1 MSLNPFAGAVQHKA
15 SSETPTEWPD
25 RVAPKLALPYLVG
38 TGSPRPKGDPWQ
50 ERMIT
55 DTLRLSSAILAGEQ
69 GVGKSIAGS
78 AFALWSRDNGFKA
91 TLWVCPPVMVP
102 TAVREMGRFT
112 PDLTVTV
119 LRGQTPSDLPEADVY
134 VCPDSV
140 IAYWADAL
148 IDSKVI
154 QSVVVDEAHRMGRKS
169 ARAEAMQRITSTLDP
184 AAPNIWMT
192 GTPIS
197 NHPIEM
203 GPLLIGLNRI
213 EQWRHSESGTALTQ
227 FLDAY
232 CPKVGDWGGR
242 GVDWDRIPE
251 LHARLTGSTEEAEI
265 PGEVKRSGE
274 VETIKVKTSQTK
286 CMVRLR
292 TMDVLDLD
300 ERQLMGVALEMDSR
314 TEVLY
319 QRAETDLRRFLKEVC
334 GYSPSRLSGV
344 DRAEALVRLSTLRRL
359 CSDGV
364 VESSVAYAKSL
375 IENALPGDIPEK
387 VVLFTTHRDAQQAM
401 HKALGKALATG
412 PRKATP
418 DLPASPAI
426 TAEERVRFLWGSQS
440 AQSKQKAVDEFQKVD
455 GPCLG
460 LIANIG
466 SGSVGITLTAS
477 RHVVMSGLP
486 WHKSGLD
493 QCVSRCH
500 RHGATAGRPVIGH
513 IVLPQMSS
521 GIESV
526 VTRVWGLIEAKG
538 SICSS
543 VIDGEVGDDLLV
555 GSDVADDLIAQ
566 YCS

>member
-1 MSLNPFAGAVQHKA
+1 MSLNPFAGAVQHTA

-50 ERMIT
+50 ERMVT

-78 AFALWSRDNGFKA
+78 AFALWSRDNGFGS

-154 QSVVVDEAHRMGRKS
+154 QSVVVDEAHRMGRRS

-184 AAPNIWMT
+184 AAVNVWMT

-203 GPLLIGLNRI
+203 GPILIGLNRI
-213 EQWRHSESGTALTQ
+213 EQWRHSESGHALTQ

-232 CPKVGDWGGR
+232 CPKVGRWGGR

-251 LHARLTGSTEEAEI
+251 LHERLT
-265 PGEVKRSGE
+265 
-274 VETIKVKTSQTK
+274 KTSPTK

-300 ERQLMGVALEMDSR
+300 ERRLMGVALEMDSR

-319 QRAETDLRRFLKEVC
+319 QRAETNLRRFLKEHC

-375 IENALPGDIPEK
+375 IENALPGDTPEK

-440 AQSKQKAVDEFQKVD
+440 AQSKQKAMDEFQKVD

-460 LIANIG
+460 LVANIG
-466 SGSVGITLTAS
+466 SGSVGITLTAG
-477 RHVVMSGLP
+477 RHVVMAGLP
-486 WHKSGLD
+486 WHAAGLD

-500 RHGATAGRPVIGH
+500 RHGQERPVIGH